1 VAEHKYAIATSGIN
15 PPVIYRIINNEWTN
29 ISNSNDIEMQELVNL
44 GNAYDANQ
52 AEIKRLREAL
62 RSILPHAQENARF
75 LNDLGKDS
83 SVIKLQISMAEELL
97 KQ

>member
-1 VAEHKYAIATSGIN
+1 MDNLITPEQIAETIENLKISTDDVAQNLFVRSNAMAI
-15 PPVIYRIINNEWTN
+15 IIQ
-29 ISNSNDIEMQELVNL
+29 D
-44 GNAYDANQ
+44 Q